1 MIRRVALRLIYQMFS
16 TLLGWIVLRARSDP
30 SKEIE
35 ILVLRHQL
43 AVLQR
48 RTPRPRMS
56 WTDRALIAALTRLL
70 PIRQRLG
77 LLVTPATI
85 LRWHRQLIARRW
97 TTTPARP
104 GRPAIPAGLRALVIR
119 LATENPNWG
128 YRRIHGELAGLGYRI
143 GASTVWTI
151 LHQAGIDPSPRRA
164 GPSWAQF
171 LRTQAQSILACD
183 LFHLDTITLHR
194 LYAFFVIEHA
204 TRRVH
209 MLGVTAHPTGA
220 WLTQQARNLLMD
232 LDDASRR
239 FRFLIRDRDTKF
251 TAAFDAVFTA
261 IDVRVIKTPARAPRA
276 NGIAERFVGSVRR
289 ELLDRILITNQRH
302 AAAVLT
308 EYSQHYNSHR
318 PHRALGHAAP
328 LRPLPQR
335 TRSATNTVR
344 RHDRLGGL
352 LHEYQ
357 QVA

>member
-1 MIRRVALRLIYQMFS
+1 M
-16 TLLGWIVLRARSDP
+16 
-30 SKEIE
+30 
-35 ILVLRHQL
+35 
-43 AVLQR
+43 
-48 RTPRPRMS
+48 
-56 WTDRALIAALTRLL
+56 
-70 PIRQRLG
+70 
-77 LLVTPATI
+77 
-85 LRWHRQLIARRW
+85 
-97 TTTPARP
+97 
-104 GRPAIPAGLRALVIR
+104 
-119 LATENPNWG
+119 
-128 YRRIHGELAGLGYRI
+128 
-143 GASTVWTI
+143 
-151 LHQAGIDPSPRRA
+151 
-164 GPSWAQF
+164 
-171 LRTQAQSILACD
+171 
-183 LFHLDTITLHR
+183 
-194 LYAFFVIEHA
+194 
-204 TRRVH
+204 
-209 MLGVTAHPTGA
+209 
-220 WLTQQARNLLMD
+220 LTQQARNLCMD

-289 ELLDRILITNQRH
+289 ELLDRILITSQRH

-318 PHRALGHAAP
+318 PHRTLGHAAP